1 MEFRPPIPRNL
12 ATWGWPWHGLI
23 LEPQSG
29 DSYIQLPNGKT
40 HTPPSTSI
48 SSMQGGHWSY
58 LWDIGL
64 PDREATPDEIEQGM
78 AWWGRA
84 ILRNRGVGVGQ
95 VYGRIDMAG
104 LAGSGSWPVL
114 LDDGV
119 AWVRLDASQAAGSAQ
134 FTLRFTFRRTIIGA
148 APIDP
153 VEVTLPPADY
163 GQGAGQPDVFTT
175 RVESPSAQKAVIGPP
190 GIYDFT
196 PDGRSALAAFAA
208 VYNLP
213 FPNDGGHNLAG
224 LLRIDISG
232 PLAAPSVN
240 VSVLHDRRSA
250 LGELVH
256 EYSGGM
262 RLATFDF
269 APREK
274 VSEVQPEPV
283 CGVTEYVTPG
293 AIVENTTGLF
303 QAYVGTDSAT
313 WGQKGALAAAWFEGG
328 AVKEVRFDS
337 MAVLTATSTTN
348 DASSGEWRTRD
359 TYVYSSATGQ
369 CERTE
374 TYNVDSRI
382 IDFRARR
389 VEDATYTLRLYAP
402 DGGEQVTTLRRFS
415 TMDGRFFPS
424 DPAQTID
431 AQTSTVYQGGE
442 EFETTSSS
450 SPGILGGALRWGYQL
465 TNDTPC
471 YSLVNGYWQM
481 STLDHSV
488 LFCSNKLVTL
498 GQLERLNKAAKRG
511 PYQVQYGQLVS
522 PSGLI
527 SPGVTLTVPDTPPRP
542 GVYENLAWRSVYVEQ
557 ATKAAW
563 NPVTHEVCRH
573 RLDVAGFGWV

>member
-1 MEFRPPIPRNL
+1 M
-12 ATWGWPWHGLI
+12 
-23 LEPQSG
+23 
-29 DSYIQLPNGKT
+29 
-40 HTPPSTSI
+40 
-48 SSMQGGHWSY
+48 
-58 LWDIGL
+58 
-64 PDREATPDEIEQGM
+64 
-78 AWWGRA
+78 
-84 ILRNRGVGVGQ
+84 
-95 VYGRIDMAG
+95 
-104 LAGSGSWPVL
+104 
-114 LDDGV
+114 
-119 AWVRLDASQAAGSAQ
+119 
-134 FTLRFTFRRTIIGA
+134 
-148 APIDP
+148 
-153 VEVTLPPADY
+153 
-163 GQGAGQPDVFTT
+163 
-175 RVESPSAQKAVIGPP
+175 
-190 GIYDFT
+190 
-196 PDGRSALAAFAA
+196 
-208 VYNLP
+208 
-213 FPNDGGHNLAG
+213 
-224 LLRIDISG
+224 
-232 PLAAPSVN
+232 
-240 VSVLHDRRSA
+240 
-250 LGELVH
+250 
-256 EYSGGM
+256 
-262 RLATFDF
+262 
-269 APREK
+269 
-274 VSEVQPEPV
+274 QPEPV

-382 IDFRARR
+382 IDFHARR
-389 VEDATYTLRLYAP
+389 VEDTTYTLRLYAP

-450 SPGILGGALRWGYQL
+450 SPGILGGALHWGYQL

-498 GQLERLNKAAKRG
+498 GQLERSTKPQSAARIRSSTDSWCHLPASSLRASRSLFPILHLGLACTKTWPGG
-511 PYQVQYGQLVS
+511 PS
-522 PSGLI
+522 MS
-527 SPGVTLTVPDTPPRP
+527 SRRPRP
-542 GVYENLAWRSVYVEQ
+542 PGTPSPTKSAATAWTWPAS
-557 ATKAAW
+557 
-563 NPVTHEVCRH
+563 
-573 RLDVAGFGWV
+573 AGFRPKTPMKERQHGNH